1 MKKFIIT
8 QLHTFEYVYEIEAKN
23 EEEALFLLQ
32 TESHDP
38 ISEEF
43 HSMNDSSDWTIDVD
57 E

>member
-8 QLHTFEYVYEIEAKN
+8 QLHTFECVYEIEAKN

-43 HSMNDSSDWTIDVD
+43 HSINDSSDWTIDVD